1 MNDTPT
7 LLDESLQYQINHHQ
21 FPIKKVVY
29 FKGFN
34 QIYFLTGD
42 IKGNIF
48 FWNKNETTPLF
59 KFHDLDI
66 DLQSDTMTITMT
78 DLIYEDNNYDSD
90 NINFISSYTNGNVIH
105 HSYNQTQ
112 KNWKITNISSS
123 ETIGNDYF
131 VVLNKY
137 SSSDLI
143 GLTHKGYL
151 YLISNKLTRLQF
163 SNTIN
168 NLLTIQSYYLNYL
181 DLLVLSSKNRLFLCK
196 LNKDLSNL
204 DVIFNE
210 NLEKDIVSLEKT
222 DNNDLLIVK
231 HMNGNVY
238 YTQSI
243 NNKWIKL

>member
-1 MNDTPT
+1 MKNNPT
-7 LLDESLQYQINHHQ
+7 LLNESLQYQINHHQ
-21 FPIKKVVY
+21 FPIRKVVY

-59 KFHDLDI
+59 EFHDTI
-66 DLQSDTMTITMT
+66 TMTDTMT
-78 DLIYEDNNYDSD
+78 DLIYEDNTYDSD

-112 KNWKITNISSS
+112 KNWKMTNISSR

-131 VVLNKY
+131 IILNKD
-137 SSSDLI
+137 SPSDLI
-143 GLTHKGYL
+143 GLTQKGYL
-151 YLISNKLTRLQF
+151 YLISNRLTRLQF

-168 NLLTIQSYYLNYL
+168 NLLIIQSYYLNYL
-181 DLLVLSSKNRLFLCK
+181 DLLVVSSKNRLFFCK
-196 LNKDLSNL
+196 LNRDLGSL

-210 NLEKDIVSLEKT
+210 NLDKDIVSLEKT
-222 DNNDLLIVK
+222 DNNDLLIVNN
-231 HMNGNVY
+231 MNGSVY
-238 YTQSI
+238 YTESI
-243 NNKWIKL
+243 NNKWITI